1 MKIKIT
7 IASVCLMLI
16 TNIALGQNTL
26 RLQILEKETN
36 EPMAGATAYVSATQG
51 AIADADGNVILT
63 DLPDGEVSI
72 RFSFVGYETQ
82 NRVFN
87 LPWTEAQPVI
97 ILMETDHEEFEEV
110 TVTATRST
118 RSIENIP
125 TRIEF
130 LGQEELEE
138 KAVMRSANIAMLL
151 RESTGI
157 QMQVTSPSSANQS
170 IRIQGLD
177 GRYTQLMKDGFPL
190 YSGFSGGLSI
200 MQIPPLDLQQVE
212 VIKGSNSTLY
222 GGGAIAGIVN
232 LVSIQPKDESQ
243 FKLMLDQTN
252 ASGTTLNSFYAKRN
266 DQFGLTLFASG
277 SRQQSYDP
285 NGDNFSD
292 IPDTKA
298 LTLSPVLFWY
308 PTTDSKLRFAI
319 NTTFE
324 NRLGGNLDAVE
335 REEGSANEFL
345 QENITR
351 RYSYQLSY
359 EKNWE
364 NNRSLNIKGS
374 LLHFDRDI
382 NQFNYTFNGE
392 QLASFSEANYSF
404 GTERSNW
411 LIGANFYSDR
421 FKEGDLR
428 TADRSY
434 EQNTFGMFVQQ
445 DLSLNDQWGLESG
458 FRLDYNDDYGWFA
471 LPRVAL
477 LYKATPKVSY
487 RLGGGLGYKT
497 PSIFTEDTERLAFRN
512 LSAFN
517 LNDLDAERSY
527 GGNFDI
533 NYKTALGSEWTFSLN
548 QLFYYTRLNKPV
560 VLQQDLGSG
569 SFFFVNASRP
579 VRTQGMETNLKLTY
593 KDFKFFL
600 NYALIDTQLKYN
612 YGGLQKPLTPKHN
625 IGAVL
630 VYEQHGKWRIGL
642 ESYYTGK
649 QYRNDL
655 SQTDD
660 YWIVGFMMLRKFEKI
675 SLYAN
680 FENFNDTRQ
689 SRFESINLGTSMN
702 PEALDVWAPL
712 DGFILNAGIILELG
726 GAHHDDH

>member
-1 MKIKIT
+1 M
-7 IASVCLMLI
+7 ASVLLMLL

-26 RLQILEKETN
+26 RLKILDKETN
-36 EPMAGATAYVSATQG
+36 EPMAGATAYVSATIG
-51 AIADADGNVILT
+51 AIALADGSATLT
-63 DLPDGEVSI
+63 GLPDGETTV
-72 RFSFVGYETQ
+72 RFSFVGYKTQ
-82 NRVFN
+82 NRVFT
-87 LPWTEAQPVI
+87 LPLSEAQPVI
-97 ILMETDHEEFEEV
+97 ILMEEDHEEFEEV
-110 TVTATRST
+110 TVTATRSS

-190 YSGFSGGLSI
+190 YGGFSGGLSI

-232 LVSIQPKDESQ
+232 LVSIQPKEESQ
-243 FKLMLDQTN
+243 FKVMLDQTN

-266 DQFGLTLFASG
+266 DKFGLTLFASG
-277 SRQQSYDP
+277 NRQQSYDP
-285 NGDNFSD
+285 NNDNFSD
-292 IPDTKA
+292 IPDIKA
-298 LTLSPVLFWY
+298 LTLSPVFFYY
-308 PTTDSKLRFAI
+308 PTANSKLRFAI
-319 NTTFE
+319 NATLE
-324 NRLGGNLDAVE
+324 ERLGGNLDAID
-335 REEGSANEFL
+335 REQGTANEFI
-345 QENITR
+345 QENLTN

-359 EKNWE
+359 EKNWDD
-364 NNRSLNIKGS
+364 NRSLNIKGS

-382 NQFNYTFNGE
+382 NQFNYSFKGE

-404 GTERSNW
+404 GTESSSW

-428 TADRSY
+428 TDDRSY
-434 EQNTFGMFVQQ
+434 EQNTFGVFAQQ
-445 DLSLNDQWGLESG
+445 DWSINEKWGLESG
-458 FRLDYNDDYGWFA
+458 FRLDYNDDYSWFA
-471 LPRVAL
+471 LPRIAL

-487 RLGGGLGYKT
+487 RLGGGLGYKA

-512 LSAFN
+512 LRAFN

-533 NYKTALGSEWTFSLN
+533 NYKTALGNDWTFSLN
-548 QLFYYTRLNKPV
+548 QLFYYTQLNKPV
-560 VLQQDLGSG
+560 VLAENMGSG
-569 SFFFVNASRP
+569 TFFFENAIGP

-600 NYALIDTQLKYN
+600 NYALIDTELQYTN
-612 YGGLQKPLTPKHN
+612 DGRQKPLTAKHN

-630 VYEQHGKWRIGL
+630 VYEQHGKWRVGL
-642 ESYYTGK
+642 ESYYTGR
-649 QYRNDL
+649 QFRSDL

-660 YWIVGFMMLRKFEKI
+660 FWIVGFMVLRKFEKI

-689 SRFESINLGTSMN
+689 SRFEPINLGNSVN
-702 PEALDVWAPL
+702 PEALDIWAPM
-712 DGFILNAGIILELG
+712 DGYILNAGIILELG

>member
-1 MKIKIT
+1 MKIKIS
-7 IASVCLMLI
+7 IASLCLMLI
-16 TNIALGQNTL
+16 TNLALGQNTL
-26 RLQILEKETN
+26 RLKVVDKETN
-36 EPMAGATAYVSATQG
+36 EPMPGATAYVDATTG
-51 AIADADGNVILT
+51 AIARSDGSVTLLN
-63 DLPDGEVSI
+63 LPDGAVSV
-72 RFSFVGYETQ
+72 RFSFVGYKTQ
-82 NRVFN
+82 NRTFTFPLAEV
-87 LPWTEAQPVI
+87 QPVI
-97 ILMETDHEEFEEV
+97 ILMEEDHEEFEEV
-110 TVTATRST
+110 TVTATRSS
-118 RSIENIP
+118 RSIEDIP

-130 LGQEELEE
+130 LGAEELEE

-232 LVSIQPKDESQ
+232 LVSIQPDHASK

-266 DQFGLTLFASG
+266 DKFGLTLFASG

-292 IPDTKA
+292 IPDIKA
-298 LTLSPVLFWY
+298 FTFNPTLFLY
-308 PTTDSKLRFAI
+308 PTADSKLRFAI

-324 NRLGGNLDAVE
+324 NRLGGNLDAID
-335 REEGSANEFL
+335 RDQGSANEFL
-345 QENITR
+345 QENLTSR
-351 RYSYQLSY
+351 FSYQLSY
-359 EKNWE
+359 EKNWDK
-364 NNRSLNIKGS
+364 NRSLSLKTS

-382 NQFNYTFNGE
+382 NQFNYAFNGE
-392 QLASFSEANYSF
+392 QLASFSEASYSF
-404 GTERSNW
+404 GSQKSSW
-411 LIGANFYSDR
+411 LIGANFYSDQ

-428 TADRSY
+428 TDDRSY
-434 EQNTFGMFVQQ
+434 EQNTFGAFIQQ
-445 DLSLNDQWGLESG
+445 DLKINEQWGLESG

-477 LYKATPKVSY
+477 LYKASSKLSY
-487 RLGGGLGYKT
+487 RLGGGLGYKA
-497 PSIFTEDTERLAFRN
+497 PSIFTEDTERQAFRN
-512 LSAFN
+512 LQAFN

-533 NYKTALGSEWTFSLN
+533 NYKTALGDEWTFSLN
-548 QLFYYTRLNKPV
+548 QLFYYTRLTKPV
-560 VLQQDLGSG
+560 LLQENVGAG
-569 SFFFVNASRP
+569 TFFFENASGP
-579 VRTQGMETNLKLTY
+579 VRTQGMETNMKLTY

-600 NYALIDTQLKYN
+600 NYALIDTELQYTSDN
-612 YGGLQKPLTPKHN
+612 IQKPLTAKHN

-642 ESYYTGK
+642 ESYYTGR
-649 QYRNDL
+649 QFRNDL
-655 SQTDD
+655 SKTKDF
-660 YWIVGFMMLRKFEKI
+660 WILGFMVLRKFEKI
-675 SLYAN
+675 SFYAN

-689 SRFESINLGTSMN
+689 SCFEPLNLGNSMN

-712 DGFILNAGIILELG
+712 DGYIFNGGIILELG
-726 GAHHDDH
+726 GARHDDH

>member
-1 MKIKIT
+1 MKTKT
-7 IASVCLMLI
+7 SIAAVLLLLI

-26 RLQILEKETN
+26 RLKILDKETN
-36 EPMAGATAYVSATQG
+36 EPMAGATAYVSATIG
-51 AIADADGNVILT
+51 AIARTDGSATLT
-63 DLPDGEVSI
+63 GLPDGEITV
-72 RFSFVGYETQ
+72 RFSFVGYKTQ
-82 NRVFN
+82 NRVFT
-87 LPWTEAQPVI
+87 LPLSEAQPVI
-97 ILMETDHEEFEEV
+97 ILMEEDHEEFEEV

-118 RSIENIP
+118 RSIEDIP

-232 LVSIQPKDESQ
+232 LVSIQPSEESQ
-243 FKLMLDQTN
+243 FKVMLDQTT
-252 ASGTTLNSFYAKRN
+252 ASGTTLNSFYARRN
-266 DQFGLTLFASG
+266 DKFGLTLFASG
-277 SRQQSYDP
+277 NRQQSYDP
-285 NGDNFSD
+285 NSDNFSD
-292 IPDTKA
+292 IPDIKA
-298 LTLSPVLFWY
+298 LTLSPVFFYY
-308 PTTDSKLRFAI
+308 PTADSKLRFAI
-319 NTTFE
+319 NATLE
-324 NRLGGNLDAVE
+324 ERSGGNLDAIE
-335 REEGSANEFL
+335 REQGTANEFI
-345 QENITR
+345 QENLTN

-359 EKNWE
+359 EKNWD

-382 NQFNYTFNGE
+382 NQFNYSFKGE
-392 QLASFSEANYSF
+392 QLASFSEANYAF

-411 LIGANFYSDR
+411 LVGANFYSDR

-428 TADRSY
+428 TNDRSY
-434 EQNTFGMFVQQ
+434 EQNTFGVFAQQ
-445 DLSLNDQWGLESG
+445 DLSFNDRWGLESG

-477 LYKATPKVSY
+477 LYKATSKISY
-487 RLGGGLGYKT
+487 RLGGGLGYKA

-512 LSAFN
+512 LRAFN

-533 NYKTALGSEWTFSLN
+533 NYKTALGNDWTFSLN
-548 QLFYYTRLNKPV
+548 QLFYYTQLRKPL
-560 VLQQDLGSG
+560 VLQENMGSG
-569 SFFFVNASRP
+569 TFFFENASGP
-579 VRTQGMETNLKLTY
+579 VSTQGLETNLKLTY

-600 NYALIDTQLKYN
+600 NYALIDTKLQYTN
-612 YGGLQKPLTPKHN
+612 DDRQKPLTARHN

-642 ESYYTGK
+642 ESYYTGR
-649 QYRNDL
+649 QFRSDL

-660 YWIVGFMMLRKFEKI
+660 YWIVGFMVLRKFKKI

-689 SRFESINLGTSMN
+689 SRFEPINLGSSMN
-702 PEALDVWAPL
+702 PEALDVWAPM

>member
-1 MKIKIT
+1 MKFKIPVT
-7 IASVCLMLI
+7 SVLLMLI
-16 TNIALGQNTL
+16 THAVLGQNTL
-26 RLQILEKETN
+26 RLKILDKETN
-36 EPMAGATAYVSATQG
+36 ESLAGATVYVNATTG
-51 AIADADGNVILT
+51 AIANAAGEATLT
-63 DLPDGEVSI
+63 GLPDGEVTV
-72 RFSFVGYETQ
+72 RFSFVGYETR
-82 NRVFN
+82 NRTFS
-87 LPWTEAQPVI
+87 LPFTGAQPVI
-97 ILMETDHEEFEEV
+97 ILLEEHHEEFEEV
-110 TVTATRST
+110 TVTATRSS

-232 LVSIQPKDESQ
+232 LVSIQPADEPQ

-252 ASGTTLNSFYAKRN
+252 ASGTTLNGFYAKRN
-266 DQFGLTLFASG
+266 DKFGLTLFASG
-277 SRQQSYDP
+277 NRQQSYDP
-285 NGDNFSD
+285 NSDNFSD
-292 IPDTKA
+292 IPDIKA
-298 LTLSPVLFWY
+298 FTVSPTFFYY
-308 PTTDSKLRFAI
+308 PTADSKIRLAI
-319 NTTFE
+319 NTTLE
-324 NRLGGNLDAVE
+324 ERLGGNLDAIE
-335 REEGSANEFL
+335 REAGSANEFL
-345 QENITR
+345 QENLTN

-359 EKNWE
+359 EKKWDE
-364 NNRSLNIKGS
+364 HRALNIKGS

-382 NQFNYTFNGE
+382 NQFNYSFKGE

-404 GTERSNW
+404 GTGRSNW

-428 TADRSY
+428 TDDRSY
-434 EQNTFGMFVQQ
+434 EQNTYGVFAQQ
-445 DLSLNDQWGLESG
+445 DLSINDQWGLESG
-458 FRLDYNDDYGWFA
+458 FRIDYNDDYGWFA
-471 LPRVAL
+471 LPRIAL

-512 LSAFN
+512 LRALN

-548 QLFYYTRLNKPV
+548 QLIYYTRLTKPV
-560 VLQQDLGSG
+560 VLSENFGSG
-569 SFFFVNASRP
+569 TFFFENASGP
-579 VRTQGMETNLKLTY
+579 VQTQGMETNVKLTY
-593 KDFKFFL
+593 KDFKLFL
-600 NYALIDTQLKYN
+600 NYALIDTELKYSHD
-612 YGGLQKPLTPKHN
+612 GRQKPLTPKHN

-642 ESYYTGK
+642 ESYYTGR
-649 QYRNDL
+649 QFRNDL
-655 SQTDD
+655 TQTED
-660 YWIVGFMMLRKFEKI
+660 YWLVGFMALRKFEKI
-675 SLYAN
+675 SIYAN

-689 SRFESINLGTSMN
+689 SRFEPINLGNSMN
-702 PEALDVWAPL
+702 PEVLDVWAPL
-712 DGFILNAGIILELG
+712 DGYIFNAGIILELG
-726 GAHHDDH
+726 SAGHDDH